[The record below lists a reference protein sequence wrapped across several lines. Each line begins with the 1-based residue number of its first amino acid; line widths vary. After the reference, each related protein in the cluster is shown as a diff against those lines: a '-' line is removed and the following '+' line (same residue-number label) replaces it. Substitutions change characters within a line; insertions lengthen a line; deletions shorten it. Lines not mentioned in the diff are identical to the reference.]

1 MVLMNQSIRPVPS
14 LTFYSSTDSSELKGK
29 MLPDL
34 GHRGPESAATWPHVA
49 RQVLKYGGK
58 AGRYYKFL
66 CVKCRQTANFLY
78 FINIYSLNQVFFPY
92 SRQQNMLFTVRQA
105 GNCKQAGILC
115 ESRFVLSVRTC
126 LLMYQSKPENM
137 KALNLKKHKNE
148 CSKIYLPVSSFVYFK
163 IYLPVSSIVNFKIY
177 LPASGIVYFK
187 IFLSVS
193 SIVDSDIYLLASNM
207 NECSKIYLPAS
218 SIVYFK
224 TYLPVSCIFDLKFSC
239 WHKI

>member
-1 MVLMNQSIRPVPS
+1 MWKKI
-14 LTFYSSTDSSELKGK
+14 F
-29 MLPDL
+29 
-34 GHRGPESAATWPHVA
+34 
-49 RQVLKYGGK
+49 
-58 AGRYYKFL
+58 
-66 CVKCRQTANFLY
+66 
-78 FINIYSLNQVFFPY
+78 
-92 SRQQNMLFTVRQA
+92 
-105 GNCKQAGILC
+105 
-115 ESRFVLSVRTC
+115 LSVRTC

-224 TYLPVSCIFDLKFSC
+224 IYLPVLRIFDLKFTCLHQIWINATKYTCLLDLSLRMPVC
-239 WHKI
+239 WHISYTKLYCNFGLTWINSVSSSLITFVGTCLP